1 MWGRLAGKSAAAL
14 ATDSCAAAAGES
26 STLAEA
32 DSFREQPRASNNQPV
47 ATSKPGILT
56 GTRLRTNPVKG
67 IKAGDYG
74 LDPALGFT
82 IRAMMAATIEAT
94 RAHIRMTLG

>member
-1 MWGRLAGKSAAAL
+1 MNPIVNTLKASGRQTQDLLKLLEEIDRAKSFTQL
-14 ATDSCAAAAGES
+14 GS
-26 STLAEA
+26 L
-32 DSFREQPRASNNQPV
+32 
-47 ATSKPGILT
+47 
-56 GTRLRTNPVKG
+56 
-67 IKAGDYG
+67 AGDYG